1 MMALESCI
9 AFLLADE
16 LDAEEYTHFKTSL
29 KTRGIG
35 SINLHRNEDDDDDEE
50 DEDDDDDDD
59 DDDEGKKSYFSATA
73 PSLSVL
79 DFQKCFQ
86 LTQPQVEELVNL
98 LSPCDWA
105 TRKFEGWTVTHAVL
119 ASLWTLSTLES
130 YSGVAVRFHTSESL
144 VRFQLNDFCSLITK
158 NFSDQ
163 IRWPKWKEA
172 EASVSGFLTDVGL
185 PGTVCVLGSCSVPID
200 QPADVPD
207 PEAYR
212 DSFGNTY
219 SVTLLSFCNH
229 QGCFT
234 FVSAEHPGSWHNSRV
249 LLETEIGK
257 ALREDPL
264 NLLHGKHVIGD
275 VTFPLSE
282 HLLTP
287 FPDYGMLGEK
297 KLRYNLRVQ
306 AALRVVQGS
315 LSSLRSRFRRLRCL
329 QMSSVGQSALAVR
342 TCCILYNMYLETDNV
357 ASAQNLEEQAEVQLP
372 FHELPQGHSGSL
384 GGISKRQDIAASLGR
399 KTKKR

>member
-1 MMALESCI
+1 MALESCI

-16 LDAEEYTHFKTSL
+16 LDAEEYTHFQTSL
-29 KTRGIG
+29 KTQGIG
-35 SINLHRNEDDDDDEE
+35 SIHPHRNEDDD
-50 DEDDDDDDD
+50 EDDDNEDDE
-59 DDDEGKKSYFSATA
+59 DDEGKKSYFSATV

-105 TRKFEGWTVTHAVL
+105 TRKFDGWTVTHAVL

-130 YSGVAVRFHTSESL
+130 YSGVAARFRTSESL
-144 VRFQLNDFCSLITK
+144 VRFQLNDFCCLITK

-200 QPADVPD
+200 RPADVPD
-207 PEAYR
+207 PEVYR
-212 DSFGNTY
+212 NSCGNTY
-219 SVTLLSFCNH
+219 SVTLLAFCNH

-234 FVSAEHPGSWHNSRV
+234 FVSAEYPGSWHNSRV

-257 ALREDPL
+257 AIREDPL

-306 AALRVVQGS
+306 AALHVVRGS
-315 LSSLRSRFRRLRCL
+315 LNSLRSRFQRLRCL

-342 TCCILYNMYLETDNV
+342 TCCILYNMYVETDN
-357 ASAQNLEEQAEVQLP
+357 ATSAQSLEEQAEVQLP
-372 FHELPQGHSGSL
+372 FHELPHGHSGSL

>member
-1 MMALESCI
+1 MMALERCI

-16 LDAEEYTHFKTSL
+16 LDAEEYAHFKTPL
-29 KTRGIG
+29 QARGG
-35 SINLHRNEDDDDDEE
+35 RAEDDDDG
-50 DEDDDDDDD
+50 DDDGDDDDD
-59 DDDEGKKSYFSATA
+59 DDDEEGRKNYFSATV

-98 LSPCDWA
+98 LSPCEWA
-105 TRKFEGWTVTHAVL
+105 TCKLEGWTVTHAVL
-119 ASLWTLSTLES
+119 ASLWTLSTLEPQS
-130 YSGVAVRFHTSESL
+130 SVAARFHTSESL
-144 VRFQLNDFCSLITK
+144 IRLQLIDFCTLITK
-158 NFSDQ
+158 NFADQ

-172 EASVSGFLTDVGL
+172 EASVAGFLTDVGL
-185 PGTVCVLGSCSVPID
+185 PGTICVLGSCSIPID
-200 QPADVPD
+200 RPADVPE
-207 PEAYR
+207 PEVYR
-212 DSFGNTY
+212 DSVKNAY
-219 SVTLLSFCNH
+219 SVTLMAFCNH

-234 FVSAEHPGSWHNSRV
+234 FVNAEHPGNWHNSRV
-249 LLETEIGK
+249 LLETEVGK
-257 ALREDPL
+257 ALQEDPL

-275 VTFPLSE
+275 GTFPLSE

-306 AALRVVQGS
+306 AALRVVRGS
-315 LSSLRSRFRRLRCL
+315 LNSLRCRFQRLRCL
-329 QMSSVGQSALAVR
+329 QLNSVGQTGLAVK
-342 TCCILYNMYLETDNV
+342 TCCILYNLYLETDNA
-357 ASAQNLEEQAEVQLP
+357 ASAESVEEQANVQLP
-372 FHELPQGHSGSL
+372 FHDLPYGHSGSL